1 MLGPASFVWTRY
13 PRILIRG
20 VQKLFLTVIM
30 LPLALIGVAL
40 TAMKRRWSV
49 LAILLIVP
57 AYYLSVQSATHTE
70 YRYILALYHFLFAF
84 AAVTLS
90 WAGAAFW
97 RTLRTRFRPR
107 TL

>member
-1 MLGPASFVWTRY
+1 
-13 PRILIRG
+13 
-20 VQKLFLTVIM
+20 VQKLFLTAIM

-40 TAMKRRWSV
+40 TAMKRRWRV

-57 AYYLSVQSATHTE
+57 AYYLCVQSATHTE

-90 WAGAAFW
+90 WAGAGLW
-97 RTLRTRFRPR
+97 RKLRAGR
-107 TL
+107 